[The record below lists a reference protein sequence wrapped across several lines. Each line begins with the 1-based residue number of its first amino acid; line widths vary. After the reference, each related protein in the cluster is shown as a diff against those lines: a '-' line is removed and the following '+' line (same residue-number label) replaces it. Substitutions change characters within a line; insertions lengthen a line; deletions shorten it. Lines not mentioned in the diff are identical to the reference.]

1 LPQLRR
7 APAVARFLAG
17 GWQNNGI
24 LTLYSGLPFT
34 VLSGVDNSLSG
45 IGQDRA
51 DQVGHPS
58 IAGSRQEQAML
69 TQYFNP
75 KAFAVNALGTF
86 GTTGRDILRGP
97 GTQLSTGLCSRMLR
111 FGRVRRCSSG
121 RSFSIY
127 STIPTSLSRSR

>member
-58 IAGSRQEQAML
+58 IAGSRQEQAMAHPVF
-69 TQYFNP
+69 QSES
-75 KAFAVNALGTF
+75 VCG
-86 GTTGRDILRGP
+86 
-97 GTQLSTGLCSRMLR
+97 
-111 FGRVRRCSSG
+111 
-121 RSFSIY
+121 
-127 STIPTSLSRSR
+127 